1 MGLTSND
8 VQHIA
13 NLARLE
19 VGDDQI
25 DDYVE
30 KLTQILEMVD
40 ALKEVDTTDLLPLA
54 HPLQMS
60 QRLRRDEP
68 TEQNQRELFQ
78 RNAEEVERGLYTVPE
93 RPRTMSSRTGRIVWN
108 A

>member
-1 MGLTSND
+1 MGLTSKE

-19 VGDDQI
+19 VSDEQI

-30 KLTQILEMVD
+30 KLTQILDLVD
-40 ALKEVDTTDLLPLA
+40 ALKKVDTTDLLPLA

-60 QRLRRDEP
+60 QRLLADKP
-68 TEQNQRELFQ
+68 TEKNQRDLFQ
-78 RNAEEVERGLYTVPE
+78 RNAENVEQGLYSVPRVIE
-93 RPRTMSSRTGRIVWN
+93 
-108 A
+108 